1 MDERDFGVWLRQEL
15 RCRRM
20 SQRQLAER
28 SGVDHSTIC
37 RILTDGHTPSLRTA
51 ARLARS
57 LGAADLPIGRPA
69 VGDQCPAGRV
79 EHALRSDPSLC
90 EAAVARTMGFY
101 LRERSVAPAEISPG
115 RRAFGP
121 HP

>member
-57 LGAADLPIGRPA
+57 LGAAHLPIGRPA
-69 VGDQCPAGRV
+69 VGDQCPTGRV
-79 EHALRSDPSLC
+79 EHALRADPSLC

-121 HP
+121 HA